1 MPHSIGRDM
10 ADWSINATSW
20 KLRGGVSAVR
30 LRVGELAFGLTM
42 QEARKL
48 ARELT
53 EVADGD
59 R

>member
-1 MPHSIGRDM
+1 M
-10 ADWSINATSW
+10 ADWSINATEW
-20 KLRGGVSAVR
+20 KLRGGVPAVR

-53 EVADGD
+53 DVADGG
-59 R
+59 RGGGGGR